1 MEQDSVVIDDI
12 VTINGNEI
20 PPIEPPTTPAPSR
33 PINRYTRFGQA
44 VRRDLAKMTPGL
56 SADER
61 EAMIKAAT
69 TPR

>member
-1 MEQDSVVIDDI
+1 MKPIEDSVV
-12 VTINGNEI
+12 T
-20 PPIEPPTTPAPSR
+20 PEPPTTPAPSR

-69 TPR
+69 LR

>member
-1 MEQDSVVIDDI
+1 MKPIRGITGSAVIDD
-12 VTINGNEI
+12 VMAT
-20 PPIEPPTTPAPSR
+20 PDPPPTTPAPSR

-44 VRRDLAKMTPGL
+44 MRRELAAHIPGQT
-56 SADER
+56 ADER